1 VDPPFLKAL
10 RLLPPPPVWGN
21 DTWMYN
27 GCAPPVFKHI
37 QRPSIPTPLV
47 QLSALSSVLWQDRG
61 CSFLQEWAGTGKGGP
76 PNLPRQQSAF
86 FSSVVTGG
94 GLAAACSSPSL
105 SSPPSPSS
113 HHPSQHQLC
122 SSSLPAASLAAL
134 PSSSQLCS
142 SEQGSRQG
150 REGRTVTR
158 HSRWLLLYST
168 ASGP

>member
-1 VDPPFLKAL
+1 MDPPFLKAL
-10 RLLPPPPVWGN
+10 RLLSPPAVWGN
-21 DTWMYN
+21 DTWMYS

-37 QRPSIPTPLV
+37 QIPSIPTPLV
-47 QLSALSSVLWQDRG
+47 HLSVLLRVSWQDQG

-86 FSSVVTGG
+86 FCSVVIGG
-94 GLAAACSSPSL
+94 ELAAACSSPSL

-113 HHPSQHQLC
+113 HHPSQHQPC
-122 SSSLPAASLAAL
+122 SSSLLAASLPAL
-134 PSSSQLCS
+134 PSGSQLSS

-150 REGRTVTR
+150 TEGRTVTR
-158 HSRWLLLYST
+158 HSRWLLLDST